1 VKRRADVAGIFP
13 NEAGI
18 IRLISAV
25 LFERHDDW
33 QSQHRYMQIEAC
45 RQIDADQIDPLLSIA
60 TPAA

>member
-33 QSQHRYMQIEAC
+33 QSQHRYMQI
-45 RQIDADQIDPLLSIA
+45 DAAQIDPLLSIA